1 MTHPVSSA
9 PPWPYRLLSALLVPL
24 VLGRVLWRARREPAY
39 GQRWWQRLGYYG
51 LDVPPLQDAV
61 WIHAVSL
68 GEMRAAAILLQALRA
83 RWPQV
88 RVVLTHSTA
97 TGWEEGQRWCREGD
111 VQVWLPWDSA
121 GACQRFV
128 RRFRPR
134 VGLLVETEVWPNLVH
149 AAHAAG
155 VPLWLINARLSER
168 SQARAQRWPALARQA
183 YGGLHAVWAQTAADA
198 ARLQRLGASVTGV
211 MGNLKFDLDPSA
223 SLLARGR
230 AWRARLADDRPI
242 AVLASSRDGEEEL
255 WLRTV
260 TAQGAAAAVRWLIV
274 PRHPQRF
281 DAVARMLQAAGCTVA
296 RRSHWPATGDAQS
309 WAAVRAADV
318 WLGDTLGEMP
328 AYYALADWALM
339 GGSFL
344 PYGGQNL
351 IEAIACGCPVILGP
365 HTFNFQEAT
374 RAAVEAQVA
383 VQVDGMAAA
392 VREALRW
399 RDDPAWP
406 RDARA
411 RAPAWLAQHRGA
423 AQRLVQA
430 LEPWLSR
437 PPHAAGG
444 SSGAVSAPATAR

>member
-1 MTHPVSSA
+1 M
-9 PPWPYRLLSALLVPL
+9 
-24 VLGRVLWRARREPAY
+24 
-39 GQRWWQRLGYYG
+39 
-51 LDVPPLQDAV
+51 
-61 WIHAVSL
+61 
-68 GEMRAAAILLQALRA
+68 
-83 RWPQV
+83 
-88 RVVLTHSTA
+88 
-97 TGWEEGQRWCREGD
+97 
-111 VQVWLPWDSA
+111 
-121 GACQRFV
+121 
-128 RRFRPR
+128 
-134 VGLLVETEVWPNLVH
+134 
-149 AAHAAG
+149 
-155 VPLWLINARLSER
+155 
-168 SQARAQRWPALARQA
+168 
-183 YGGLHAVWAQTAADA
+183 
-198 ARLQRLGASVTGV
+198 
-211 MGNLKFDLDPSA
+211 
-223 SLLARGR
+223 
-230 AWRARLADDRPI
+230 
-242 AVLASSRDGEEEL
+242 
-255 WLRTV
+255 

-296 RRSHWPATGDAQS
+296 RRSHWPDTDDAQS

-374 RAAVEAQVA
+374 RAAVEAKVA
-383 VQVDGMAAA
+383 VQVDDMAAA
-392 VREALRW
+392 VREVLHW
-399 RDDPAWP
+399 RDDPACP

-437 PPHAAGG
+437 PPHAVGG